1 MDVKK
6 IQAAIEQLKQGGLV
20 IVMDDLDREAE
31 GDLVGLASKATPA
44 KVNFMTKHARG
55 LMCVPMAPAVAD
67 RLELRQMT
75 VDNTDPFG
83 TAFTISVDHHS
94 TTTGIS
100 AFDRCRTI
108 SHLADPA
115 SRNADFYKPGH
126 IFPLVAKA
134 GGVLERNGHT
144 EAAVDLAKLAG
155 VEPVAYI
162 CEILKDNGEMARSPE
177 LHEMAAEYGLPI
189 ITIKD
194 LQEYRRN
201 PVSRPVAEV
210 KLPSAY
216 GDFRLRRFAG
226 DNLALIKGDLAGEEP
241 VLVRLHSEC
250 FTGDVL
256 GSLRCDCGPQL
267 HAAMERISAAGR
279 GVVLYLR
286 QEGRGIGLANKLR
299 AYRLQ
304 EQGYDTVEAN
314 EQLGFQPDERQYDLA
329 AKILKQL
336 GVRRVALLT
345 NNPDKISQ
353 LGLDGIEIARRVPLE
368 IQPNRYDRNYLT
380 TKKEKFHHLLTLEA
394 D

>member
-144 EAAVDLAKLAG
+144 EAGVDLAKLAG

-329 AKILKQL
+329 AKMLKQL

-368 IQPNRYDRNYLT
+368 IQPNRYDWNYLT
-380 TKKEKFHHLLTLEA
+380 TKKEKFHHVLTLEA

>member
-144 EAAVDLAKLAG
+144 EAGVDLAKLAG

-201 PVSRPVAEV
+201 PVSRPVEEV

-216 GDFRLRRFAG
+216 GDFRLRRFTG

-329 AKILKQL
+329 AKMLKQL

>member
-6 IQAAIEQLKQGGLV
+6 IQAAIEQLKQSGLV

-55 LMCVPMAPAVAD
+55 LMCVPMAPAVAK

-108 SHLADPA
+108 SHLADPTA
-115 SRNADFYKPGH
+115 QNGDFYKPGH

-201 PVSRPVAEV
+201 PVSRPVGEV

-226 DNLALIKGDLAGEEP
+226 DNLALIKGDLTGDEP
-241 VLVRLHSEC
+241 VMVRLHSEC

-267 HAAMERISAAGR
+267 HAAMERINVAGR

-286 QEGRGIGLANKLR
+286 QEGRGIGLENKLR

-304 EQGYDTVEAN
+304 EEGYDTVEAN
-314 EQLGFQPDERQYDLA
+314 EQLGFRPDERQYDLA
-329 AKILKQL
+329 AKMLKQL

-353 LGLDGIEIARRVPLE
+353 LRLDGIEIARRVPLE
-368 IQPNRYDRNYLT
+368 IQPNRYDRRYLA

>member
-201 PVSRPVAEV
+201 PVSRPVEEV

-226 DNLALIKGDLAGEEP
+226 DNLALIKGDLTGEEP
-241 VLVRLHSEC
+241 VMVRLHSEC

-267 HAAMERISAAGR
+267 HAAMERINATGR

-286 QEGRGIGLANKLR
+286 QEGRGIGLENKLR

-314 EQLGFQPDERQYDLA
+314 EQLGFRPDERQYDLA
-329 AKILKQL
+329 AKMLKQL

-353 LGLDGIEIARRVPLE
+353 LRLDGIEIARRVPLE